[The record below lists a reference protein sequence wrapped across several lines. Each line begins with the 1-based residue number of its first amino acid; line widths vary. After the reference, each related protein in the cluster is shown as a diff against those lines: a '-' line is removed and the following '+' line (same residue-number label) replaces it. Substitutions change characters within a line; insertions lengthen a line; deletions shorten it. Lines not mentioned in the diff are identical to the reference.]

1 MLPYVIRRSFLGA
14 LLVVVPATAASA
26 QSSDP
31 DFLFGLPHGAVG
43 IRGGYS
49 FASAQGEIYDFFN
62 EILTVERGDFD
73 AFVFGVDVAWTLHPR
88 LDAVFGFELTRPS
101 IDSEYR
107 DFVEDNDAP
116 IVQTTRLTTVPFT
129 AGLKLYLAPRG
140 RQVGRFAFIPA
151 KVRPYV
157 GGGGGIVWY
166 RLEQFGDFV
175 DFEDLSI
182 FTAQLLSEGWG
193 WETQV
198 FGGADFRLTPRVY
211 LTFELRYVWMDA
223 GVSGD
228 FEGFEPI
235 DLGGLRTTGGIGFSF

>member
-1 MLPYVIRRSFLGA
+1 MPAGFLAA
-14 LLVVVPATAASA
+14 LLIVAPAASA
-26 QSSDP
+26 QDP
-31 DFLFGLPHGAVG
+31 DFLFGLPRGG
-43 IRGGYS
+43 IGVRGGYS
-49 FASAQGEIYDFFN
+49 FASAGTENPDIYGFLNDF
-62 EILTVERGDFD
+62 LTIESNDFD
-73 AFVFGVDVAWTLHPR
+73 SFVFGVDVAWTLHSR
-88 LDAVFGFELTRPS
+88 VDAVFGFELTRPS

-107 DFVEDNDAP
+107 EFVEENDAP
-116 IVQTTRLTTVPFT
+116 IRQTTRLTTVPIT

-151 KVRPYV
+151 KVRPFV
-157 GGGGGIVWY
+157 GGGGGVVWY

-198 FGGADFRLTPRVY
+198 FAGADFSLSHRVY
-211 LTFELRYVWMDA
+211 LTFEMRYLWMDA